1 MEEKKVSTKKVST
14 LFEEMRDDVGKFIKS
29 TLELGKLE
37 AFEKL
42 SLGSSAFLYGLI
54 LAGAGTIALLF
65 VLVSAGI
72 YLGELLGSLWMGFGI
87 VAAFTLLVVF
97 ILLLVRK
104 PIQRSFTNSIVR
116 FLLKQDDKD
125 DKNQ

>member
-1 MEEKKVSTKKVST
+1 MEEKKVST

-65 VLVSAGI
+65 LLVSAGI

>member
-1 MEEKKVSTKKVST
+1 MEEKKVST
-14 LFEEMRDDVGKFIKS
+14 LFEEMRDDVGNFIKS

>member
-1 MEEKKVSTKKVST
+1 MEEKKVST

-87 VAAFTLLVVF
+87 VAAFTLLVVI

>member
-1 MEEKKVSTKKVST
+1 MEEKKVST

-37 AFEKL
+37 AFDKL
-42 SLGSSAFLYGLI
+42 SVGSSAFLYGLI

>member
-1 MEEKKVSTKKVST
+1 MEEKKVST

-97 ILLLVRK
+97 ILLLVRN

>member
-1 MEEKKVSTKKVST
+1 MEEKKVST

-54 LAGAGTIALLF
+54 VAGAGTIALLF

-87 VAAFTLLVVF
+87 VAAFTLLVVI

>member
-1 MEEKKVSTKKVST
+1 MEEKKVST

>member
-1 MEEKKVSTKKVST
+1 MEEKKVST

-65 VLVSAGI
+65 LLVSAGI

-116 FLLKQDDKD
+116 FLLKHDDKD

>member
-1 MEEKKVSTKKVST
+1 
-14 LFEEMRDDVGKFIKS
+14 
-29 TLELGKLE
+29 
-37 AFEKL
+37 
-42 SLGSSAFLYGLI
+42 
-54 LAGAGTIALLF
+54 LLF

>member
-1 MEEKKVSTKKVST
+1 MEEKKVST

-54 LAGAGTIALLF
+54 LTGAGTIALLF
-65 VLVSAGI
+65 LLVSAGI

>member
-1 MEEKKVSTKKVST
+1 MEEKKVST

-42 SLGSSAFLYGLI
+42 SVGSSAFLYGLI

>member
-1 MEEKKVSTKKVST
+1 MEEKKVST

-54 LAGAGTIALLF
+54 VAGAGTIALLF

-72 YLGELLGSLWMGFGI
+72 YLGELLGSLWMGFGV
-87 VAAFTLLVVF
+87 VAAFTLLVVV

>member
-1 MEEKKVSTKKVST
+1 MEEKKVST

-54 LAGAGTIALLF
+54 VAGAGTIALLF

-87 VAAFTLLVVF
+87 VASFTLLVVF

>member
-1 MEEKKVSTKKVST
+1 MEEKKVST

-54 LAGAGTIALLF
+54 VAGAGTIALLF

>member
-1 MEEKKVSTKKVST
+1 MEEKKVST

-65 VLVSAGI
+65 LLVSTGI